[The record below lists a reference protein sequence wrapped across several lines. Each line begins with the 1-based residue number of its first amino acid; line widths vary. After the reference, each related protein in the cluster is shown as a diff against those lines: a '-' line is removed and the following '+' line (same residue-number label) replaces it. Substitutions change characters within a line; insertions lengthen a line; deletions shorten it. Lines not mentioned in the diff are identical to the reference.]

1 MRDHGGVI
9 DPRRLRV
16 LRALADHGTVT
27 AAGQALHL
35 TPSAVSQQLAALES
49 EVGQELLRRKGRR
62 VWLTSAGDLLVK
74 HADAVLAELD
84 RAEATMAAHAD
95 GSIGTVRV
103 AAFASAIGQLVAPA
117 AALVRE
123 RHPGVTLRITD
134 AEAQQSLPMLLDGEI
149 DLAVTM
155 AYRAGAD
162 EQARVHTDPLYTEP
176 FVAVL
181 PPGHR
186 LADRDEVAVP
196 ELAADPWIG
205 TLPGNPCRDVVLR
218 CCAIAGFTPR
228 IEHASDDFTAEAAL
242 VAAGL
247 GVALIPRTALPG
259 SPNVVARPIAANA
272 PTRRVF
278 AAVRRGREDHPV
290 LVVVRTALK
299 ELAGQGGS
307 GGVGRL
313 GAAGGDRVRRDLDGE
328 ADGR

>member
-1 MRDHGGVI
+1 MI

-49 EVGQELLRRKGRR
+49 EVGQELLRRRGRR

-95 GSIGTVRV
+95 GSIGRVRV

-117 AALVRE
+117 AKLLRE
-123 RHPGVTLRITD
+123 RHPGITLRITD

-155 AYRAGAD
+155 AYRAGID
-162 EQARVHTDPLYTEP
+162 EQTRVHTDPLYTEP

-186 LADRDEVAVP
+186 LADRSEVAVL
-196 ELAADPWIG
+196 ELADEPWIG
-205 TLPGNPCRDVVLR
+205 TLPGNPCRDVVVQ
-218 CCAIAGFTPR
+218 CCAQAGFTPR
-228 IEHASDDFTAEAAL
+228 IEHASDDFTAEVAL

-259 SPNVVARPIAANA
+259 APDVVVHPIAGDA

-278 AAVRRGREDHPV
+278 AAVRRGLEDHPR
-290 LVVVRTALK
+290 LAAVRSALRDRAT
-299 ELAGQGGS
+299 EL
-307 GGVGRL
+307 
-313 GAAGGDRVRRDLDGE
+313 D
-328 ADGR
+328 